1 MIQDTSLKRTDPQ
14 EATEIDSDIYII
26 LSIDR
31 QTDRQINEQIEE
43 KEEKSNKKMLYGE
56 KKII

>member
-1 MIQDTSLKRTDPQ
+1 MIQDTSLKKTDQQ

-31 QTDRQINEQIEE
+31 QTDR
-43 KEEKSNKKMLYGE
+43 
-56 KKII
+56 